1 MTMGPIEWKRLVRV
15 LKRELPGIVIRG
27 RWKIGEQLDEG
38 GMGVVFLCS
47 DRVAAANFDDHVV
60 KFIQQDQLQEAL
72 DALQLK
78 HEYLIPTVTANVYEF
93 QSQDGQQSER
103 LLFIV
108 MPKAQA
114 SLRDFLDGNE
124 LYDVEV
130 PWVVADICKGLQ
142 YLHSH
147 PGSPLIHRDLKPEN
161 VLWFNDHWTVSD
173 WGIMR
178 TGSYADTVYA
188 TAATTL
194 DYAPPEYFDQQ
205 RGYQVPVKPSWDV
218 YQLGLITFELLT
230 GNLWK
235 QKHQDLP
242 ADYPDL
248 QEYSVEIQSICTG
261 CLRTKPEARIPVSD
275 ILALA
280 EASKYRV
287 FKDGRKNES
296 SNIVWA
302 SDDPLD
308 RDSAIVWADDD
319 QHCQHSSIQPIIVD
333 RVGYHLYALFSG
345 QKSPRPKN
353 EAMREV
359 LRSGSATYATNSGKL
374 RILEYDHRSRI
385 FALWETGALDFDIE
399 TYRAARGSNVGD
411 RIDDL
416 EDARRLVYGILPLEQ
431 IREDQRLRRLWL

>member
-1 MTMGPIEWKRLVRV
+1 MTMDQWKQLAKVV
-15 LKRELPGIVIRG
+15 KKELPQKTIAS
-27 RWKIGEQLDEG
+27 RWRVGELLDEG
-38 GMGVVFLCS
+38 GMGVVFNCTQLGTTNS
-47 DRVAAANFDDHVV
+47 ENYVV
-60 KFIQQDQLQEAL
+60 KIIPEDQVKEAFA
-72 DALQLK
+72 ALKLK
-78 HEYLIPTVTANVYEF
+78 HECLMPTKDADIFRLNV
-93 QSQDGQQSER
+93 QNSQQPIQ
-103 LLFIV
+103 LCYIV
-108 MPKAQA
+108 MPKAGQG
-114 SLRDFLDGNE
+114 SLGDWMDE
-124 LYDVEV
+124 YEVYPSMV
-130 PWVVADICKGLQ
+130 PWIVADISSALE
-142 YLHSH
+142 YLHCQ
-147 PGSPLIHRDLKPEN
+147 PGSPLVHRDLKPEN
-161 VLWFNDHWTVSD
+161 IFLMDEHWCLAD

-230 GNLWK
+230 GNRWK

-248 QEYSVEIQSICTG
+248 QEYSTEIQSICTG
-261 CLRTKPEARIPVSD
+261 CLRTKPEERISVSD
-275 ILALA
+275 ILALV
-280 EASKYRV
+280 EESKYKV
-287 FKDGRKNES
+287 FKDERRNEA
-296 SNIVWA
+296 SNIT
-302 SDDPLD
+302 
-308 RDSAIVWADDD
+308 WADDD
-319 QHCQHSSIQPIIVD
+319 QQGQHSSIQPIVIT
-333 RVGYHLYALFSG
+333 RVGYHLYALCSG

-353 EAMREV
+353 EAMQEV
-359 LRSGSATYATNSGKL
+359 LRSGSAVYATNSGKL

-385 FALWETGALDFDIE
+385 FALWETGALDFDIG

>member
-1 MTMGPIEWKRLVRV
+1 MDQWKQLAKVV
-15 LKRELPGIVIRG
+15 KKELPKKTIAG
-27 RWKIGEQLDEG
+27 RWQVGELLDEG
-38 GMGVVFLCS
+38 GMGVVFNCTQLGTTDS
-47 DRVAAANFDDHVV
+47 ENHVV
-60 KFIQQDQLQEAL
+60 KIVPEGQVAEAFA
-72 DALQLK
+72 ALKLK
-78 HEYLIPTVTANVYEF
+78 HECLMPAIDAGIFGLGV
-93 QSQDGQQSER
+93 QDSQQPIQ
-103 LLFIV
+103 LCYIV
-108 MPKAQA
+108 MPKAGQG
-114 SLRDFLDGNE
+114 SLGDWMDE
-124 LYDVEV
+124 YEVYPSMV
-130 PWVVADICKGLQ
+130 PWIVADISSALE
-142 YLHSH
+142 YLHCQ
-147 PGSPLIHRDLKPEN
+147 PGSPLVHRDLKPEN
-161 VLWFNDHWTVSD
+161 IFLMDEHWCLAD

-205 RGYQVPVKPSWDV
+205 RGYQVPIKPSWDV
-218 YQLGLITFELLT
+218 YQLGLITLELLT
-230 GNLWK
+230 RNLWK

-319 QHCQHSSIQPIIVD
+319 QHGQHSSIQPIIID